1 MKIINL
7 LALKLQPERFTQP
20 LVIVGLC
27 VVVIAIVLAVFAQ
40 SLAEKIVSRNAK
52 KIKNNSSDNE
62 LANSNQ
68 IDDVT
73 EEKTNKHERK
83 AKIAEYKVKIKY
95 ISLAIA
101 FAGCIVAVLGA
112 N

>member
-1 MKIINL
+1 MRINNL

-27 VVVIAIVLAVFAQ
+27 LVVIAILLAIFAQ
-40 SLAEKIVSRNAK
+40 SFAEKIVSRNAK
-52 KIKNNSSDNE
+52 KIKNNHSVNDVENNE
-62 LANSNQ
+62 Q
-68 IDDVT
+68 IDVAA
-73 EEKTNKHERK
+73 EEKTVKHENK
-83 AKIAEYKVKIKY
+83 AKVAEWKIKIKY